1 MANEEVTLRAQITSH
16 SLILSEWP
24 RGVGGIIV
32 SVHAVAALQYMGP
45 TL

>member
-24 RGVGGIIV
+24 RGVGIIV